1 MPIFGLDPL
10 GHAARWNNHLA
21 GGDDEAFRAALD
33 DWTSYLER
41 LGVEMVSEGAV
52 LLHRRAGTGHTTR
65 VDAIDDDALDHA
77 GDQIQRAFAARARLA
92 ELGKPVELLDARLAI
107 GAPVRLE
114 RELEPGGGRPGVVA
128 AEVEMA
134 EGTNPT
140 VEASSNTL
148 EVVAALDG
156 GTTLGD
162 VVQRVAEKLGL
173 SEKQTAELRQESLT
187 LMRELLE
194 LGALEFH

>member
-1 MPIFGLDPL
+1 M
-10 GHAARWNNHLA
+10 
-21 GGDDEAFRAALD
+21 
-33 DWTSYLER
+33 S
-41 LGVEMVSEGAV
+41 
-52 LLHRRAGTGHTTR
+52 
-65 VDAIDDDALDHA
+65 
-77 GDQIQRAFAARARLA
+77 
-92 ELGKPVELLDARLAI
+92 
-107 GAPVRLE
+107 
-114 RELEPGGGRPGVVA
+114 
-128 AEVEMA
+128 